1 MHQTRTPPTRSDS
14 IKHEPG
20 KNAMS
25 ETSEHPEDELA
36 PEAESGEPN
45 GGEEAAPEEETPTI
59 PLDPLARAIAERD
72 ASHDQLLRAQAEQ
85 ENFRKRVQKERAD
98 ERLYQAAAFARA
110 ILPPLDNL
118 ERALAAAADSEQ
130 KSELVEGVRM
140 VAKQFNDVLSS
151 FSVKAI
157 DAVGQPFD
165 PNFHEAI
172 QQMPSEEH
180 PKMTVIQEIER
191 GYQLHERI
199 IRPSKVIVSSGPAE
213 ATE

>member
-1 MHQTRTPPTRSDS
+1 MFPID
-14 IKHEPG
+14 PG
-20 KNAMS
+20 KKAMS
-25 ETSEHPEDELA
+25 ETNEHPDDELT
-36 PEAESGEPN
+36 PDTESGEPN

-85 ENFRKRVQKERAD
+85 ENFRKRMQKERAD
-98 ERLYQAAAFARA
+98 ERLYQDAGFARA
-110 ILPPLDNL
+110 VLPPLDNL
-118 ERALAAAADSEQ
+118 ERALAAAADSEP

-172 QQMPSEEH
+172 QQLPSDEH